1 LSPAYILTNAAEADI
16 RSIVRC
22 TRQQWGAAQTRAY
35 MVKLEQGIA
44 RLARGLG
51 HQRDMGAMHAGLRMA
66 RCERHYV
73 FCLDREDAAAGLGC
87 AARADGSDPAHRGQ
101 AGLNFVIS
109 LESRRQFAVYLSGK
123 A

>member
-73 FCLDREDAAAGLGC
+73 FCLDREDAPPLV
-87 AARADGSDPAHRGQ
+87 
-101 AGLNFVIS
+101 L
-109 LESRRQFAVYLSGK
+109 AVLHERMDLIQRIGDRL